1 MSAKSYDLRR
11 AREERC
17 KAAHAA
23 CEEERRARLRLA
35 EIFEARACTMRT
47 LH

>member
-11 AREERC
+11 AREERRRAEQTEC
-17 KAAHAA
+17 A
-23 CEEERRARLRLA
+23 EERRARLRLA
-35 EIFEARACTMRT
+35 EIFEARARTMPT

>member
-17 KAAHAA
+17 KAEQAA
-23 CEEERRARLRLA
+23 CPEERRARLRLA
-35 EIFEARACTMRT
+35 EIFEARARMLPTV
-47 LH
+47 H

>member
-17 KAAHAA
+17 KAAHAV

-35 EIFEARACTMRT
+35 EIFEARACAMRT

>member
-11 AREERC
+11 AREERR
-17 KAAHAA
+17 KAEAA
-23 CEEERRARLRLA
+23 TCEEERRARLRLA
-35 EIFEARACTMRT
+35 EIFETRARMLPT

>member
-11 AREERC
+11 AREERRR
-17 KAAHAA
+17 AEQAQ

-35 EIFEARACTMRT
+35 EIFEARARMLPTV
-47 LH
+47 H

>member
-17 KAAHAA
+17 KAAHAT
-23 CEEERRARLRLA
+23 CVEERRARLRLA
-35 EIFEARACTMRT
+35 EIFEARACTLPT
-47 LH
+47 VH

>member
-17 KAAHAA
+17 KAAHAT
-23 CEEERRARLRLA
+23 CDEERRARLRLA
-35 EIFEARACTMRT
+35 EIFEARARLLPTV
-47 LH
+47 H

>member
-17 KAAHAA
+17 KAAHAT
-23 CEEERRARLRLA
+23 CDVERRARLRLA
-35 EIFEARACTMRT
+35 EIFEARACTLPT
-47 LH
+47 VH